1 MIGKDIFAI
10 LSHIRRTNKV
20 ISKGLECFTSIP
32 HTLTYLLFRNVN
44 FLIFL
49 HCAKSFGI
57 AGYNSK

>member
-32 HTLTYLLFRNVN
+32 HTYLLFRNVN
-44 FLIFL
+44 SLIFL
-49 HCAKSFGI
+49 HCSKSFGI